1 MHGVLLLF
9 TFFLCWWRQNQRQQI
24 RCKQQLLL
32 VLASSEEILLAGIV
46 TGRSSEIILVQHG
59 QRMSLPIESRNSSAL
74 GCRKLEQIPWNLFPQ
89 IGQQC
94 WLASTDNS
102 GCLQYLQYFT
112 MLRWYYVII
121 EGIKGECSQMLGQ
134 FDASI
139 QVGQFQ
145 KCKVFFNFL
154 WWQQWWPLRQ
164 KTF

>member
-1 MHGVLLLF
+1 MGKGCH
-9 TFFLCWWRQNQRQQI
+9 
-24 RCKQQLLL
+24 
-32 VLASSEEILLAGIV
+32 
-46 TGRSSEIILVQHG
+46 
-59 QRMSLPIESRNSSAL
+59 PAL

-121 EGIKGECSQMLGQ
+121 EGIECSQMLGQ

-145 KCKVFFNFL
+145 NASFFLFFCDDNNDGHFDKRL
-154 WWQQWWPLRQ
+154 FSHKKWHY
-164 KTF
+164 